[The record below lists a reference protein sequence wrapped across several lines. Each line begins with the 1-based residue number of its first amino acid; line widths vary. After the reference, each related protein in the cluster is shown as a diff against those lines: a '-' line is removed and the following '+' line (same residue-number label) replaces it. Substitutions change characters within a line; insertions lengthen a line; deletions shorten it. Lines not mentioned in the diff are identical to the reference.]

1 MNVQTEPDYTLH
13 PEGAYHP
20 DRFSL
25 WFSDP
30 RYPEITHLI
39 PDLFAVEEKVMFCRE
54 MGKRVIGGF
63 CTGLLFLSILL
74 AVAFVAVVAA

>member
-1 MNVQTEPDYTLH
+1 MDIQTEPDYTLH

-39 PDLFAVEEKVMFCRE
+39 PELFAVERKVKSRVEVVKIVARVLRLLSLSLAIVFVGVLVLG
-54 MGKRVIGGF
+54 MG
-63 CTGLLFLSILL
+63 
-74 AVAFVAVVAA
+74 

>member
-1 MNVQTEPDYTLH
+1 MEIQTEPDYTLH

-39 PDLFAVEEKVMFCRE
+39 PELFAVERKV
-54 MGKRVIGGF
+54 KSRVEVVKIVARVLR
-63 CTGLLFLSILL
+63 LLSLSL
-74 AVAFVAVVAA
+74 AIVFVGVLVL